1 MKKIFYFLIIIVV
14 LLGIFYLILSFYNLK
29 NQKQNFMEFE
39 LNDKKLKL
47 LIARNEQEWKKGLS
61 GIYELSD
68 YDGMIFLFPKKEIR
82 RFWNKDTHLDL
93 LVYWL
98 DADKIIGQGYLP
110 SIEKTKDILEIIS
123 PAPVNKVIEIK
134 NEIKD

>member
-1 MKKIFYFLIIIVV
+1 
-14 LLGIFYLILSFYNLK
+14 
-29 NQKQNFMEFE
+29 MEFE

-98 DADKIIGQGYLP
+98 DDDKIIGQGYLP

-123 PAPVNKVIEIK
+123 PAPVNKVIEVK